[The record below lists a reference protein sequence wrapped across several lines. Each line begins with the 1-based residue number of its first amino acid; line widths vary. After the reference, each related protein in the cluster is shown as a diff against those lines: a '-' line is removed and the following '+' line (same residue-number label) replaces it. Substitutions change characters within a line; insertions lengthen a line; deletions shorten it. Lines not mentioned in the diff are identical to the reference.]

1 MLLCGALVAVPYVLP
16 QLWFISYVT
25 LIPMI
30 FLVYEKFGE
39 LTKRRAYLYGFGF
52 GLGYYIVMYHWF
64 LHFISLT
71 ESEGITLGA
80 AVAVSLVCWLGLAT
94 VQALEFGAVTLFYR
108 IINPNKNRPL
118 LCGAVFTALWVLFEW
133 QQGFFWRGVPFAR
146 LALTQ
151 ANAPIALQSA
161 SLFGNLFISGLIVF
175 INVLLFLA
183 ARAAIE
189 KLPSDIKVVPEA
201 SESKKI
207 ATESEIEK
215 LPSHELRAIPRALK
229 NRKTA
234 IFASV
239 ALGVFAVNM
248 IFGAVRIATLDTK
261 KGEPIKAAVIQANIS
276 SLEKWSGFYDSLDTY
291 IAMTEECVAETG
303 ATLVVW
309 PETVLPEEISRYK
322 SIMAELSEAADRMN
336 IHLFVGSF
344 DETGSGDERKEYN
357 AIYLF
362 YPDGSVSEQRYYKQR
377 LVPFGEY
384 NPIGPLMAL
393 IPALDVL
400 GVFNDPLTAGEGSQ
414 LFDTEYG
421 KIGSLICFDSIY
433 EGLARD
439 SVNDGARLITL
450 STNDS
455 WFSDSTAVWQHNR
468 HAQLR
473 AIENGRYV
481 VRAATTGVSSVITPT
496 GEIIDS
502 INPLTKGYTVCEV
515 YALDGR
521 TLYSYIGDVFAYLC
535 LGFTVGMIS
544 YKAVIYFKNK
554 KGAKKDDSS
563 KSEGL

>member
-1 MLLCGALVAVPYVLP
+1 MFLKMLLCGVLVALPYLFP

-25 LIPMI
+25 LVPMI
-30 FLVYEKFGE
+30 FLVYSKFGE

-64 LHFISLT
+64 LHFTSLT
-71 ESEGITLGA
+71 ESEGITVGA
-80 AVAVSLVCWLGLAT
+80 AVAVALVCWLGLAT
-94 VQALEFGAVTLFYR
+94 IQALELGAVTLFYR
-108 IINPNKNRPL
+108 IVRPNKEKPL

-183 ARAAIE
+183 AKAAIE
-189 KLPSDIKVVPEA
+189 KLPS
-201 SESKKI
+201 S
-207 ATESEIEK
+207 
-215 LPSHELRAIPRALK
+215 ELRAIPRALK

-239 ALGVFAVNM
+239 ALGVFALNM

-291 IAMTEECVAETG
+291 ISMTEECVQKTG

-322 SIMAELSEAADRMN
+322 SIMTELSEAADRMN
-336 IHLFVGSF
+336 IHLFVGAF
-344 DETGSGDERKEYN
+344 DETGSGDDRKEYN

-393 IPALDVL
+393 VPALDVL

-414 LFDTEYG
+414 LLDTEYG
-421 KIGSLICFDSIY
+421 KVGSLICFDSIY
-433 EGLARD
+433 EDLSRQ
-439 SVNDGARLITL
+439 SVSDGAELITL

-496 GEIIDS
+496 GEIVDS
-502 INPLTKGYTVCEV
+502 IAPLTKGYTACEV
-515 YALDGR
+515 YMLKDR

-535 LGFTVGMIS
+535 LGFTVGMITFNT
-544 YKAVIYFKNK
+544 VNYFKNK

-563 KSEGL
+563 ESEGQSKVLFRP